1 VDLVGAHAER
11 LHVVRGDVMK
21 VEGLPPADILCAFN
35 FSVK

>member
-1 VDLVGAHAER
+1 VH
-11 LHVVRGDVMK
+11 GDVMK